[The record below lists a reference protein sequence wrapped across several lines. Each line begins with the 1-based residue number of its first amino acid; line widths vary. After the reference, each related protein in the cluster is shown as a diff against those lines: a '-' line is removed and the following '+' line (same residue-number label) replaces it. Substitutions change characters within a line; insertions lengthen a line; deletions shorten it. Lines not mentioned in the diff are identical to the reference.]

1 MDHTDLARA
10 YTQAD
15 VALTRASAN
24 TLAEAELF
32 GCRIIMVPLPI
43 AAHDHQSINA
53 VAWKAQ
59 YPESIVLPEG
69 ELNSLGGI
77 LLSLTDYRKLGA
89 SEVITGALEAVL
101 QELRNLSPQ

>member
-10 YTQAD
+10 YTHAD
-15 VALTRASAN
+15 VTVTRASAN

-32 GCRIIMVPLPI
+32 GCRMIMVPLPI

-59 YPESIVLPEG
+59 YPESIVLPES
-69 ELNSLGGI
+69 ELDSLRGI
-77 LLSLTDYRKLGA
+77 LLGLTDYRKSSAG
-89 SEVITGALEAVL
+89 SVSTGALDTVL
-101 QELRNLSPQ
+101 GELRL